1 MTVEKE
7 TEMTDKEHID
17 EIFKTTNTE
26 SCPIAFYRL
35 GSKRPDANRPIM
47 LRMRTISEKEEF
59 MSKLWMLGQLKM
71 KLPITHDY
79 TIDERKVIKEYVEE
93 AKKRNSTSTKGYV
106 WKVRGTPRNGMKLM
120 KIQTQD

>member
-1 MTVEKE
+1 
-7 TEMTDKEHID
+7 MTDKEHID

-59 MSKLWMLGQLKM
+59 MSKLWMLGQLKK
-71 KLPITHDY
+71 KLSITHDY

-93 AKKRNSTSTKGYV
+93 AKKRNNTSTTGYV
-106 WKVRGTPRNGMKLM
+106 WKV
-120 KIQTQD
+120 